1 MLVPYISM
9 NQDYKFFDSSL
20 ARILISLCL
29 AVFLYCCT
37 TYNFSQPQPVDR
49 KNIYTFPKKFR
60 GVWGSEITP
69 KDSANAELEKG
80 TYSFVLNKHYLRF
93 TQTRE
98 ENILLKNLKE
108 IIYDS
113 LQKKMDTITHY
124 VLHEGYIYSV
134 DASGLL
140 DEPHA
145 YHLENDTITIFE
157 NDTIYVDLGKNAFL
171 RKLNKNFYV
180 LNMRNFLIDQGSM
193 GWYLV
198 ILEKEHKGILAYL
211 ECGDK
216 STTLPSMFYAKHSE
230 NGGGSYYFNSKW
242 TSVEMLQLIH
252 QGYFDTS
259 ETLVK
264 QKRIRK

>member
-9 NQDYKFFDSSL
+9 NEDYKLFDSSL
-20 ARILISLCL
+20 VRVLISLCL

-60 GVWGSEITP
+60 GIWGSEITP
-69 KDSANAELEKG
+69 KDSASAESEKE

-93 TQTRE
+93 AQTRE

-124 VLHEGYIYSV
+124 LLHDGYIYRV

-180 LNMRNFLIDQGSM
+180 LNMRNFL
-193 GWYLV
+193 V
-198 ILEKEHKGILAYL
+198 ILEKEHKGTLTYL

-216 STTLPSMFYAKHSE
+216 SPTLPSMFYAKHSE
-230 NGGGSYYFNSKW
+230 NGGSYYFNSRW
-242 TSVEMLQLIH
+242 TSAEMLQLIH

-264 QKRIRK
+264 QKRANK